1 MTGQDMVARALLCLL
16 GLGMLIGGVVGT
28 VKQGWWKQ

>member
-1 MTGQDMVARALLCLL
+1 MTAQDVMARALLCLL
-16 GLGMLIGGVVGT
+16 GLGMLIAGLVGT

>member
-1 MTGQDMVARALLCLL
+1 LSAQEAVLRGALCLL
-16 GLGMLIGGVVGT
+16 GAAVFVAGVIGT